1 MMLKGKIFK
10 SLLIAALTC
19 FSWQTS
25 MGQKTF
31 TLEDLNYGG
40 TNFYNMRVQ
49 TRYTNWWGDELI
61 KGDVEACYVVN
72 KQTGKEQVL
81 FELKDVNALL
91 DSDKS
96 HQVNHLMSCTF
107 PYSNKTL
114 AYIVTGKQ
122 HLLYDWAKKKIEW
135 IQNKETE
142 VVTLCMEKQCIE
154 TSLEYIKVCFGVTME
169 SNWHSIVWTKVW

>member
-1 MMLKGKIFK
+1 MMLKGKILK

-61 KGDVEACYVVN
+61 KGDVEACYLVN
-72 KQTGKEQVL
+72 KQTGK
-81 FELKDVNALL
+81 DIDL
-91 DSDKS
+91 DLIEFQAERMTRDEVKGAV
-96 HQVNHLMSCTF
+96 QTIQFQENTF
-107 PYSNKTL
+107 SSSN
-114 AYIVTGKQ
+114 G
-122 HLLYDWAKKKIEW
+122 
-135 IQNKETE
+135 
-142 VVTLCMEKQCIE
+142 
-154 TSLEYIKVCFGVTME
+154 
-169 SNWHSIVWTKVW
+169 

>member
-1 MMLKGKIFK
+1 MLKGKILK

-61 KGDVEACYVVN
+61 KGDVEACYLVN

-96 HQVNHLMSCTF
+96 HQVH
-107 PYSNKTL
+107 
-114 AYIVTGKQ
+114 
-122 HLLYDWAKKKIEW
+122 H
-135 IQNKETE
+135 
-142 VVTLCMEKQCIE
+142 
-154 TSLEYIKVCFGVTME
+154 
-169 SNWHSIVWTKVW
+169 